1 MSSKKTQ
8 FKPGRSGN
16 PAGRP
21 PGALNKISKPIK
33 ERIGDFLN
41 DNFDD
46 VVDAFAKLPPRDK
59 VKLFVDLLPFIVPK
73 QTQLDADMSLNFET
87 MPEPVLDAIVDK
99 LYSKQKKN
107 KDE

>member
-73 QTQLDADMSLNFET
+73 QTQLDADMSLNFQQFTAEQL
-87 MPEPVLDAIVDK
+87 ESIANHL
-99 LYSKQKKN
+99 LN
-107 KDE
+107 KEIS

>member
-73 QTQLDADMSLNFET
+73 QTQLDADMSLNFQQFT
-87 MPEPVLDAIVDK
+87 PEQLESIANH
-99 LYSKQKKN
+99 LLN
-107 KDE
+107 KEIS